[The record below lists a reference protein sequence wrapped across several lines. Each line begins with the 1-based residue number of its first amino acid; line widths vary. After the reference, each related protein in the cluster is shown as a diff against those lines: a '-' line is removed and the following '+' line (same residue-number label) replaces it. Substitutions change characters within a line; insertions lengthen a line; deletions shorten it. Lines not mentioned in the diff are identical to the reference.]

1 MATLKVVIRTIK
13 LFLLGLLLQD
23 GYFHGRNHLTYGVDV
38 GKIRWLGVLQ
48 RISIGYFLASI
59 SEIWLVNSTTVDSP
73 LAFVRKYYIQWMS
86 AALLCVLYMCMVYG
100 LFVPDWEYEVLN
112 GNFSVYKS
120 STQIVNC
127 KVRGSLEP
135 PCNAVGLI
143 DRYLLG
149 QNHLY
154 QRPVYRRTKECSVSS
169 PDYGP
174 LPPNSPG
181 WCLTPFDPEGVLSSL
196 MAAVTC
202 FMGLHFG
209 HILVHVQSHMFRV
222 YLWSSSSFLLLLS
235 GYVLDM
241 LGIPLCKPLYTLSYT
256 CITAGA
262 SGLLLTLIYY
272 MVDVKDFRRPL
283 LFLQWM
289 GMNALIIFALAACE
303 LALAACEL
311 FPAALR
317 GFYWRSPENNL
328 RILQDMFQS
337 KRWGKLVFVLLEIVF
352 CAFFAGVLHM
362 KNIFIRL

>member
-1 MATLKVVIRTIK
+1 MATL
-13 LFLLGLLLQD
+13 
-23 GYFHGRNHLTYGVDV
+23 VDV
-38 GKIRWLGVLQ
+38 TGMKRKRLSSVARHRLHFSTGSRSPEPTRRKLCLQPHLANSMSGRRLRTGGSRLLTSSAASLWLQFEIFKLTQGSQ
-48 RISIGYFLASI
+48 KRISIGYFLASI

-209 HILVHVQSHMFRV
+209 HILVHVQ
-222 YLWSSSSFLLLLS
+222 
-235 GYVLDM
+235 
-241 LGIPLCKPLYTLSYT
+241 
-256 CITAGA
+256 
-262 SGLLLTLIYY
+262 
-272 MVDVKDFRRPL
+272 VDVKDFRRPL

-328 RILQDMFQS
+328 VHIPSFL
-337 KRWGKLVFVLLEIVF
+337 
-352 CAFFAGVLHM
+352 
-362 KNIFIRL
+362 